1 MGNYFKNI
9 WLGIYTVLVGMQI
22 TLKHMFGKK
31 VTRQYPDKWH
41 PIESGQMPENSRNR
55 LYLDWDDCNG
65 CNGCVRACPSNCI
78 TVDTVKVVPT
88 DDVPPLKSGGKRGLW
103 VTKYDIDFALCCF
116 CGLCTDACPTHAIRT
131 TPEFEYSSYDRDELV
146 YHFGKM
152 SEEQIKEKKELFKK
166 HQAEKKKKMA
176 AKKAAQAKEKAE
188 GGDKKAA
195 PKKGAGEKP
204 EPKKKPEDKKDNKE

>member
-9 WLGIYTVLVGMQI
+9 WLGVWTVLIGMRI

-31 VTRQYPDKWH
+31 VTRQYPEKFH
-41 PIESGQMPENSRNR
+41 PIEEGIVPQNSRNR

-78 TVDTVKVVPT
+78 TVDTVKVVP
-88 DDVPPLKSGGKRGLW
+88 DDDIPPLKSGGKRGLW

-116 CGLCTDACPTHAIRT
+116 CGLCTDACPTFAIKT
-131 TPEFEYSSYDRDELV
+131 TPEFEYSSFDREDLV

-152 SEEQIKEKKELFKK
+152 TEEQIKEKTEMFKK
-166 HQAEKKKKMA
+166 HQAEKKKEAA
-176 AKKAAQAKEKAE
+176 AKKAAEAKAKAAE
-188 GGDKKAA
+188 GGK
-195 PKKGAGEKP
+195 EKP
-204 EPKKKPEDKKDNKE
+204 AAKKSADKPEKGKKSDDNKDNE